1 MGEIPVLEKHGGKP
15 GLGRAGGCGRYLK
28 SA

>member
-15 GLGRAGGCGRYLK
+15 GAWVARAAAG
-28 SA
+28 AI